1 VKVYSVPFSTNCE
14 RIALAAGHKGIELEW
29 IEVPYDDRTELERVS
44 GQALAPVLVDGE
56 TVLHDSPVIM
66 RWLDE
71 RYPQPPLWPADEARR
86 AEVDVFCDWFNN
98 LWKRP
103 PNLIASGRDAAKYG
117 PRITAS
123 LDVFESLLAGRDH
136 LLGEFGVADITAYP
150 FLKYAVLWDE
160 GDEHEFH
167 RILQRWLPIDGH
179 PRVEAWIRRVN
190 EHPRA

>member
-14 RIALAAGHKGIELEW
+14 RVALAAAYKGLAVDW
-29 IEVPYDDRTELERVS
+29 HEVPYDDRSEIVAVS
-44 GQALAPVLVDGE
+44 GQELVPVLVDDGL
-56 TVLHDSPVIM
+56 VLHDSPEIL

-71 RYPQPPLWPADEARR
+71 QHPDPPLWPAERPRR
-86 AEVDVFCDWFNN
+86 AEVDVFVDWFNR

-103 PNLIASGRDAAKYG
+103 PNLIAVGRDPEKYG

-123 LDVFESLLAGRDH
+123 LAVFESLLDGRQY
-136 LLGEFGVADITAYP
+136 LFGDFGIADVIAFP

-167 RILQRWLPIDGH
+167 RVLQQWLPIDGY
-179 PRVEAWIRRVN
+179 PGVEAWIRRVDAR
-190 EHPRA
+190 PRA

>member
-14 RIALAAGHKGIELEW
+14 RIALAAGHKTVELAW
-29 IEVPYDDRTELERVS
+29 VEVPYDDRAEIERVS
-44 GQALAPVLVDGE
+44 GQTLTPVLVDGE
-56 TVLHDSPVIM
+56 TVLHDSPVIL

-71 RYPQPPLWPADEARR
+71 RFPEPPLWPADEARR
-86 AEVDVFCDWFNN
+86 AEVDVFCDWFNR

-103 PNLIASGRDAAKYG
+103 PNLIAAGRDAAKCG

-123 LDVFESLLAGRDH
+123 LDLFESLLVGRDY
-136 LLGEFGVADITAYP
+136 LFGEFCVADITAYP

-167 RILQRWLPIDGH
+167 RILQQWLPIEGH
-179 PRVEAWIRRVN
+179 PRVEAWIHRVRD
-190 EHPRA
+190 HPRS